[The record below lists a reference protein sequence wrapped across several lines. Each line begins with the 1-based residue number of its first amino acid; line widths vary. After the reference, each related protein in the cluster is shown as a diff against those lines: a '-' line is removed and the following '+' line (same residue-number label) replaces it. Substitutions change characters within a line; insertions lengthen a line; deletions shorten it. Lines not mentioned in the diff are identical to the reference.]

1 MVGIGTEDLT
11 VTMLIDHALADTI
24 LRGLV
29 LTAIAMTWVV
39 VLVRVVGLRSFS
51 KMTPFDFVM
60 TVATGSLLAGA
71 GQSEEW
77 TGFLQAIVGI
87 SALFLLQYIAARL
100 RKSSDYIEDAMQ
112 NEPIFLM
119 RDGEIIDEALAN
131 TRVAVDDVYAK
142 LREANALDLSR
153 VHAVVLETTGDV
165 SVLHG
170 ESTPDERL
178 LEGVRT
184 TFE

>member
-1 MVGIGTEDLT
+1 MEAVGIS
-11 VTMLIDHALADTI
+11 MFIDYVLADTI
-24 LRGLV
+24 LRGLI

-39 VLVRVVGLRSFS
+39 VLVRFVGLRSFS

-77 TGFLQAIVGI
+77 TGFLQAIVGLA
-87 SALFLLQYIAARL
+87 ALFLVQYVAARM
-100 RKSSDYIEDAMQ
+100 RKSSDVMEYALQ

-119 RDGEIIDEALAN
+119 KNGEMIDEALAE
-131 TRVAVDDVYAK
+131 TRVAASDVYAK

-170 ESTPDERL
+170 EHEPDDRL
-178 LEGVRT
+178 LAGVRT
-184 TFE
+184 TSE

>member
-1 MVGIGTEDLT
+1 
-11 VTMLIDHALADTI
+11 ML
-24 LRGLV
+24 
-29 LTAIAMTWVV
+29 
-39 VLVRVVGLRSFS
+39 
-51 KMTPFDFVM
+51 
-60 TVATGSLLAGA
+60 
-71 GQSEEW
+71 
-77 TGFLQAIVGI
+77 
-87 SALFLLQYIAARL
+87 ALFLLQYIAERL

>member
-1 MVGIGTEDLT
+1 
-11 VTMLIDHALADTI
+11 MLIDHTLADAI
-24 LRGLV
+24 LRGSV
-29 LTAIAMTWVV
+29 LTTMAMTWVV
-39 VLVRVVGLRSFS
+39 VLVRIVGLRSLS

-77 TGFLQAIVGI
+77 TGFLQATVGFA
-87 SALFLLQYIAARL
+87 ALFVVQYFAARM
-100 RKSSDYIEDAMQ
+100 RKSSDVVEDVMQ

-119 RDGEIIDEALAN
+119 RSGEMIDEALAE
-131 TRVAVDDVYAK
+131 TRVAASDVYAK

-170 ESTPDERL
+170 ERKPDDRL
-178 LEGVRT
+178 LAGVRT
-184 TFE
+184 TSE